1 MYSSQHSYS
10 VSHAEHRPAHTQQ
23 PGRHA
28 VAYRISTSFFGRRFY
43 MAFFM
48 GTERRGTERLE
59 REGQI
64 HSFTNIL
71 FSLVGLAWLVFWVSA
86 VAIGLSVIGM
96 YVLKSAVGINLLD
109 GPSFLHPFFYG

>member
-1 MYSSQHSYS
+1 MQSSQRSYS
-10 VSHAEHRPAHTQQ
+10 VSREEHHPAHTQQ

-48 GTERRGTERLE
+48 GTERRRTERLE

-71 FSLVGLAWLVFWVSA
+71 LSIVGLAWLVFWISTV
-86 VAIGLSVIGM
+86 VLGLSVIGM
-96 YVLKSAVGINLLD
+96 YVLKSAAGINLLD
-109 GPSFLHPFFYG
+109 GPSFLHPFFYD